1 MKIDSFT
8 ERVRIIVDI
17 IPHGRDSTIIDII
30 YKLPVIINLA
40 QTITINEKSNHFII
54 INPTIF

>member
-8 ERVRIIVDI
+8 EHVRIIVDI
-17 IPHGRDSTIIDII
+17 IPHGRNSIDIV

-40 QTITINEKSNHFII
+40 QTITINEKSNHFSI
-54 INPTIF
+54 INTTIF